1 MQIVEHSQL
10 RPRHFERSVITVGNF
25 DGVHRGHQALL
36 RRVVQRARE
45 LDAAALVYTFH
56 PHPLKVLNPSFCP
69 PLLTAFEDRAAWVA
83 AEGIDALV
91 WARFDR
97 EYAARE
103 PEAFARETLAAR
115 LGARELWVGP
125 DFAFGRGRRG
135 TIELLRGVGAEVG
148 FAVETLPV
156 FQLDGE
162 VVSSTRIRHAV
173 AEADFPT
180 AERLLGRPYA
190 LHGPVVHGEGRGRG
204 LGFPTANLLVREECL
219 PPPGVYA
226 AWACWA
232 GSCHPAALNIGP
244 NPTFGEGK
252 LSVEAYLL
260 EFTGDLYGVEVELR
274 PVAPLRGE
282 IAFRDPSD
290 LVRQIAKDVEEVRRL
305 LDLRERSA
313 GGGP

>member
-36 RRVVQRARE
+36 RRVVLRAQE
-45 LDAAALVYTFH
+45 LNAAAVVYTFH
-56 PHPLKVLNPSFCP
+56 PHPLKVLNPAFCP
-69 PLLTAFEDRAAWVA
+69 PLLTAFEERTERIA
-83 AEGIDALV
+83 AEGVDALV

-103 PEAFARETLAAR
+103 PEDFARETLAVR

-135 TIELLRGVGAEVG
+135 TIGLLREVGAEEG
-148 FAVETLPV
+148 FSVETLPS
-156 FQLDGE
+156 FQLEGE
-162 VVSSTRIRHAV
+162 VVSSTRIRQAV
-173 AEADFPT
+173 AEADFAT

-190 LHGPVVHGEGRGRG
+190 LHGPVIHGVGRGQG
-204 LGFPTANLLVREECL
+204 LGFPTANLLVREECT

-226 AWACWA
+226 AWACWE
-232 GSCHPAALNIGP
+232 GTCHAAALNIGP
-244 NPTFGEGK
+244 NPTFGASETT
-252 LSVEAYLL
+252 VEAFLL
-260 EFTGDLYGVEVELR
+260 DFDGDLYGVEMELR
-274 PVAPLRGE
+274 PVASLRGE

-290 LVRQIAKDVEEVRRL
+290 LTRQIGKDVEEVRRR

-313 GGGP
+313 GGST